1 MKLHT
6 TTDLLGGKV
15 EALFSDEFAAPRYRF
30 QLTHRWGKAPP
41 LYVCMLNPS
50 TADHKSND
58 PTVAGLIKRASQWGY
73 GGLTIVNLFAMRS
86 PDPMDLKK
94 PLAKPTGDPDNE
106 TVVKLAIHH
115 ALDDGS
121 PFICGWGKHGSYWSR
136 DEWFCRIAKTAG
148 INLFAFQVNDDGSP
162 KHPLYVRHDLRP
174 VIWRRA

>member
-1 MKLHT
+1 MKTLFPA
-6 TTDLLGGKV
+6 G
-15 EALFSDEFAAPRYRF
+15 EATFSPCQRYRYTLARAWNE
-30 QLTHRWGKAPP
+30 QLPGIVWI
-41 LYVCMLNPS
+41 MLNPS

-115 ALDDGS
+115 ALDVRERGQNA
-121 PFICGWGKHGSYWSR
+121 PC
-136 DEWFCRIAKTAG
+136 
-148 INLFAFQVNDDGSP
+148 NDCE
-162 KHPLYVRHDLRP
+162 
-174 VIWRRA
+174 A